1 MLARI
6 TALTITLILSG
17 CALFEPEPPP
27 PPPPAPPPPPKKVEA
42 PRMESQPLKHL
53 AGRDIP
59 ALVKSIQVKPLTV
72 KTRCTFRDEVTGTRG
87 KLDLQIKEDDV
98 KRFTAEVNIPKHGV
112 CRFDMK
118 DFVQANKAQHPV
130 TLTSNGNTCAVRMWE
145 QGPRTTIA
153 FSDCAASC
161 SGEAFDYL
169 WPILVDTKSGNCN

>member
-1 MLARI
+1 MLAQI
-6 TALTITLILSG
+6 FTLLITLTLAG

-27 PPPPAPPPPPKKVEA
+27 PPPPPPPKKVEA

-53 AGRDIP
+53 VGRNLKAMPI
-59 ALVKSIQVKPLTV
+59 KPLNV

-98 KRFTAEVNIPKHGV
+98 KRFSAEVNIPKHGV

-130 TLTSNGNTCAVRMWE
+130 TLTSAGNSCAVRMWE
-145 QGPRTTIA
+145 QGSRYTVSFNECMA
-153 FSDCAASC
+153 KCEGNAN
-161 SGEAFDYL
+161 DYL
-169 WPILVDTKSGNCN
+169 WPILIDGKTGRCV